1 MPTLKV
7 IYQNDNYWNEMIGYR
22 KYYDDDALDTVISY
36 CIQDCKTPSML
47 IGWYGVNPNQA
58 AFEMHRLSSAY
69 GKDNGLRL
77 RHMILSF
84 SDQEL
89 KQMGTRAAEFVFK
102 ITDYVALYYRN
113 EYQIIY
119 AVHEDTGRLHSHLV
133 MNTVNYRT
141 GKKYRGDKKDY
152 YSFLSYLGSFLQV
165 QYGMKLWVVPDRA
178 EDTPP
183 HAVTGYSLI

>member
-7 IYQNDNYWNEMIGYR
+7 VYLNDSTWYETTGCR
-22 KYYDDDALDTVISY
+22 KYHDDDALDTVISY
-36 CIQDCKTPSML
+36 CIQDCKTPSLL
-47 IGWYGVNPNQA
+47 IGGYGVNLSQA
-58 AFEMHRLSSAY
+58 AFEMQRLSSAY

-84 SDQEL
+84 SDHEL
-89 KQMGTRAAEFVFK
+89 KKMGKRAPEFVSK
-102 ITDYVALYYRN
+102 ISDYAARYYGY

-133 MNTVNYRT
+133 MNTVNYQT
-141 GKKYRGDKKDY
+141 GKKYRGDKEDY
-152 YSFLSYLGSFLQV
+152 YSFLRYLGSFLRV
-165 QYGMKLWVVPDRA
+165 QYGMELWVASDKA

-183 HAVTGYSLI
+183 HIVTGYGLI

>member
-7 IYQNDNYWNEMIGYR
+7 VYQNDNTWNETTGCR
-22 KYYDDDALDTVISY
+22 KYHDDDALDTVISY
-36 CIQDCKTPSML
+36 CVQDRKTPSML
-47 IGWYGVNPNQA
+47 IGGYGVNLNQA

-89 KQMGTRAAEFVFK
+89 KKMGKRAPELVFK
-102 ITDYVALYYRN
+102 ITDYAALYYRN
-113 EYQIIY
+113 GYQIIY

-133 MNTVNYRT
+133 MKAARFSSAA
-141 GKKYRGDKKDY
+141 GAWAPAWCPPR
-152 YSFLSYLGSFLQV
+152 YSPG
-165 QYGMKLWVVPDRA
+165 P
-178 EDTPP
+178 
-183 HAVTGYSLI
+183 

>member
-7 IYQNDNYWNEMIGYR
+7 VYQNDNTWNETTGCR
-22 KYYDDDALDTVISY
+22 KYHDDDALDAVISY
-36 CIQDCKTPSML
+36 CIQDYKTPSML
-47 IGWYGVNPNQA
+47 IGGYGVNLSQA

-89 KQMGTRAAEFVFK
+89 KRMGTRALEIVFR
-102 ITDYVALYYRN
+102 ITDYAARYYGY

-119 AVHEDTGRLHSHLV
+119 AVHEDTDHLHSHLV
-133 MNTVNYRT
+133 MNTVNYQT

-152 YSFLSYLGSFLQV
+152 YSFLGYLGRFLKI
-165 QYGMKLWVVPDRA
+165 QYGMDLWVAPDRA
-178 EDTPP
+178 EDTPS
-183 HAVTGYSLI
+183 HVVTGYGLI